1 VFALVTCA
9 FTTIYI
15 TQPVLPILE
24 AQFAVSPSVA
34 SLSVSA
40 VILGMALTTLPI
52 GALADRHP
60 ARVLMLAGGGI
71 VALMSGLCAATQ
83 SFPTL
88 VALRFVQGASIPAL
102 TTCIAAWLAR
112 SYVPPTLAASPL
124 RCPPGGAV
132 RAWDGP
138 ARSRPLD
145 SLNVAMG
152 TYVSATVAGGLAGR
166 LLAGWVFPP
175 EHWRDAFVAA
185 ALALAV
191 FTLLATYR
199 LPDRAA
205 PSPRGAETAPLR
217 ALLARRVQWLAGVAA
232 FGAFG
237 AFSTV
242 FNYFP
247 FRLSRPPWN
256 LSTATITALYL
267 VYVAGLVMGPFAGR
281 LGNRFGNG
289 SVMIAGALVLAA
301 ALALTFVAT
310 MPTLIASLVALCA
323 GFFAIH
329 ATAVG
334 ALNRD
339 ATTARGRANALY
351 TLFYYAGGAA
361 GIAVAGELYA
371 VLGWA
376 GVVGACIAMTLL
388 PLGAGAALFRADIST
403 SRDVAVAGRR
413 QR

>member
-1 VFALVTCA
+1 
-9 FTTIYI
+9 
-15 TQPVLPILE
+15 
-24 AQFAVSPSVA
+24 
-34 SLSVSA
+34 
-40 VILGMALTTLPI
+40 
-52 GALADRHP
+52 
-60 ARVLMLAGGGI
+60 
-71 VALMSGLCAATQ
+71 
-83 SFPTL
+83 
-88 VALRFVQGASIPAL
+88 VQGASIPAL

-112 SYVPPTLAASPL
+112 SLPL
-124 RCPPGGAV
+124 GA
-132 RAWDGP
+132 
-138 ARSRPLD
+138 
-145 SLNVAMG
+145 LNVAMG

-166 LLAGWVFPP
+166 LLAGWAFPP
-175 EHWRDAFVAA
+175 AHWRDAFVAA
-185 ALALAV
+185 AVALAV

-199 LPDRAA
+199 LPDGGASIARGSAA
-205 PSPRGAETAPLR
+205 PALR
-217 ALLARRVQWLAGVAA
+217 ALLSRRVQWLAGVAA

-267 VYVAGLVMGPFAGR
+267 VYVAGLFMGPFAGR
-281 LGNRFGNG
+281 LGNRYGNG
-289 SVMIAGALVLAA
+289 SVMIGGALMLAA
-301 ALALTFVAT
+301 ALALTFVVT

-351 TLFYYAGGAA
+351 TLFYYAGGAV

-371 VLGWA
+371 YVGWA
-376 GVVGACIAMTLL
+376 GVVAACIVMTLL
-388 PLGAGAALFRADIST
+388 PLGAGVALSRSRVASSPDAATAPRSK
-403 SRDVAVAGRR
+403 G
-413 QR
+413 